1 MNKKKIIL
9 ALATSMSVLA
19 LAACSNDQKN
29 TDIATMKGATITALD
44 FYDSAR
50 TQQSSQQIV
59 FDMILSKVFNK
70 AYGADITDK
79 DVEKELKTLFGE
91 DLDTVLKQNNLTRKE
106 ANAIIKD
113 RLAYQAGLKAH
124 VKLTDADLKAA
135 WEAFHPEVEAQIIM
149 VATQEDADS
158 VLAKAKEEGADF
170 GELAKE
176 NSLDVSKD
184 NNGTVKFDSLSP
196 EFPANVKQAAFA
208 LKDGEISEPI
218 AVQSDFGVTFY
229 IIKMVKTQDKG
240 NDMSKYQDQVEEI
253 ATNTLL
259 ADQNFVNKVIGLEL
273 KAANV
278 KIKDDAFASLLTPY
292 IEAADTSTSAT
303 ETDSSSATK
312 ASTEA
317 TEATKATE
325 DTAATQD
332 TAATSESSAK

>member
-70 AYGADITDK
+70 AYGDKITDK
-79 DVEKELKTLFGE
+79 DVEAELKNLFGD
-91 DLDTVLKQNNLTRKE
+91 DLDTVLQQNNLTKKE
-106 ANAIIKD
+106 ANAIIRD

-124 VKLTDADLKAA
+124 VELTDADLKAA

-149 VATQEDADS
+149 VASQEDADS
-158 VLAKAKEEGADF
+158 LLEKAKADDADF

-176 NSLDVSKD
+176 NSLHASK
-184 NNGTVKFDSLSP
+184 NENGTVKFDSLST
-196 EFPANVKQAAFA
+196 EIPAAVQQAAFA
-208 LKDGEISEPI
+208 LKDGEVSDVIT
-218 AVQSDFGVTFY
+218 VQSGYSNAFY
-229 IIKMVKTQDKG
+229 IVKMVKNQDKG
-240 NDMSKYQDQVEEI
+240 NDMSKYQEQVEEI
-253 ATNTLL
+253 ATNTILS
-259 ADQNFVNKVIGLEL
+259 DQNFVNKVIGLEL

-303 ETDSSSATK
+303 ETDSSSATN
-312 ASTEA
+312 AS

>member
-29 TDIATMKGATITALD
+29 TEIATMKGATITALD
-44 FYDSAR
+44 FYDNAR

-79 DVEKELKTLFGE
+79 EVEKELKTLFGD
-91 DLDTVLKQNNLTRKE
+91 DLESVLKQNNLTRKE

-124 VKLTDADLKAA
+124 VELTDADLKAA

-149 VATQEDADS
+149 VASQEEADS

-176 NSLDVSKD
+176 NSLDASKD
-184 NNGTVKFDSLSP
+184 KNGTVKFDSLST
-196 EFPANVKQAAFA
+196 EIPAAVQQAAFA
-208 LKDGEISEPI
+208 LKDGEISEVIP
-218 AVQSDFGVTFY
+218 VQSSYSVAFY
-229 IIKMVKTQDKG
+229 IVKMVKTQDKG
-240 NDMSKYQDQVEEI
+240 NDMSKFQEQVEEI
-253 ATNTLL
+253 ATNTILS
-259 ADQNFVNKVIGLEL
+259 DQNFVNKVIGLEL

-278 KIKDDAFASLLTPY
+278 KIKDEAFSSLLTPY
-292 IEAADTSTSAT
+292 VEAAKTSTSTT

-317 TEATKATE
+317 TEATE
-325 DTAATQD
+325 DTAATSD
-332 TAATSESSAK
+332 STTTSESSAQ